1 MSFAT
6 AFLRVQV
13 SEDPTPSSTLA
24 MSELFYTVFALR
36 EACNPKR
43 KEIKEP
49 VMFTA
54 VLKATTVVGLV
65 IALFWR
71 SPNYATLLSF
81 LVCMAALVVVGQAMQ
96 LKNYIWI
103 AVFFAICALFNPVFP
118 VAMSPNVRLMANIV
132 CAGLFASSLLLLKTL
147 PRMSVPSITD
157 RTPGSQS
164 L

>member
-1 MSFAT
+1 
-6 AFLRVQV
+6 
-13 SEDPTPSSTLA
+13 
-24 MSELFYTVFALR
+24 
-36 EACNPKR
+36 
-43 KEIKEP
+43 
-49 VMFTA
+49 MFTA
-54 VLKATTVVGLV
+54 VLKATTVVGLI

-71 SPNYATLLSF
+71 SPNYETLLSF

-118 VAMSPNVRLMANIV
+118 VTMSPNARLMANIV

>member
-1 MSFAT
+1 
-6 AFLRVQV
+6 
-13 SEDPTPSSTLA
+13 
-24 MSELFYTVFALR
+24 
-36 EACNPKR
+36 
-43 KEIKEP
+43 
-49 VMFTA
+49 MFTS
-54 VLKATTVVGLV
+54 VLKASAAVGLI

-71 SPNYATLLSF
+71 SSGYEALLSL
-81 LVCMAALVVVGQAMQ
+81 LVCVAALVVVGQAIQ

-103 AVFFAICALFNPVFP
+103 LVFFAVCVLFNPVFP
-118 VAMSPNVRLMANIV
+118 VTMSPNVHLMANIV

>member
-1 MSFAT
+1 
-6 AFLRVQV
+6 
-13 SEDPTPSSTLA
+13 
-24 MSELFYTVFALR
+24 
-36 EACNPKR
+36 
-43 KEIKEP
+43 
-49 VMFTA
+49 MFTA
-54 VLKATTVVGLV
+54 VLKATTVVGLI

-71 SPNYATLLSF
+71 SPNYETLLSF

-118 VAMSPNVRLMANIV
+118 VTMSPNVRLMANIV

-147 PRMSVPSITD
+147 PRMSVSSITD